1 MKNVKEHFIRALTT
15 SQGEEEN
22 VLHPADVMEQN
33 HNQVGGEGEEEEE
46 PRGENGLGQVQQPRS
61 LKRQLIDVK
70 MEPSGLR

>member
-1 MKNVKEHFIRALTT
+1 
-15 SQGEEEN
+15 
-22 VLHPADVMEQN
+22 MEQN